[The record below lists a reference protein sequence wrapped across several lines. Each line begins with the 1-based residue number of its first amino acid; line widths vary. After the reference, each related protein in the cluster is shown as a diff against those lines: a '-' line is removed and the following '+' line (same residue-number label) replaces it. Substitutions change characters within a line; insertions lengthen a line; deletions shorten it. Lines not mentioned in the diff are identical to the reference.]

1 MKGVPRKTTT
11 ISPGPSSMI
20 KPGELIDIVEVTPLK
35 LSDRRIYNLLIRHA
49 WERIEEPVEHAIAK
63 KRLRGSH
70 NVNTRVD
77 ESVLRLMGAV
87 AEIRVETEGEASV
100 LRVQLLGSNVEQCRR
115 DGMLYYRFPDELRR
129 VIKESRVFARLQTD
143 VMFALTSKYGLALYE
158 MIQKRGNLE
167 HIWFEDFPL
176 DRLRALLGVPPGKL
190 TAFKNLNRWALQP
203 AIAEVNSLS
212 DFGVEAAA
220 VLEGRRVVAVRLAWR
235 RKSEAGLKA
244 AFTTLRERLPDPLRR
259 PGTHT
264 GHTSRVIKS
273 LMKSAG

>member
-11 ISPGPSSMI
+11 FSPGPSSMI

-49 WERIEEPVEHAIAK
+49 WDRIEEPVEHAIAK
-63 KRLRGSH
+63 KKLRGSH
-70 NVNTRVD
+70 NVNARVD

-87 AEIRVETEGEASV
+87 AEIRVEADGEASV

-143 VMFALTSKYGLALYE
+143 VMFALSSKYGLALYE
-158 MIQKRGNLE
+158 MVQKRGNLE

-176 DRLRALLGVPPGKL
+176 ERLRALLGVPPGKL

-235 RKSEAGLKA
+235 RKTEAELKA
-244 AFTTLRERLPDPLRR
+244 AFATLRDRVPDPLRR

-264 GHTSRVIKS
+264 GHTLSAIKS
-273 LMKSAG
+273 LTKLAG